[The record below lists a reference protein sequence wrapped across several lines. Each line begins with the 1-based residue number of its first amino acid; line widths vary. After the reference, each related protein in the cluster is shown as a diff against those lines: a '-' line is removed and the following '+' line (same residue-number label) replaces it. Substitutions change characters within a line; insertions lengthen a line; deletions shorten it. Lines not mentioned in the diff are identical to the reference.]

1 MASQRDINAKM
12 RAILVILEW
21 PTVPSERTRCSTDPW
36 NARARVRTPS
46 FVRSSV
52 REEPFRLVPS
62 LDVTPPR
69 RWRRP
74 PWESSRAL
82 EDGLAALACYRS
94 LWAFDHA
101 ECPWA
106 ASPWACR
113 WDPPS
118 PTTPRRRR
126 RPSRLR
132 RRSQSR
138 PSRTMFEIDRRRR
151 AAVWRFPCR
160 PLMMFFVLR
169 DLFTH
174 AQTTR
179 ASGTTYSAWT
189 ASSNNWASVRSFS
202 EIPPSLCV
210 KRTTSTLR

>member
-106 ASPWACR
+106 ASEHV
-113 WDPPS
+113 DGIH
-118 PTTPRRRR
+118 RRRR
-126 RPSRLR
+126 RRVV
-132 RRSQSR
+132 
-138 PSRTMFEIDRRRR
+138 
-151 AAVWRFPCR
+151 AV
-160 PLMMFFVLR
+160 VLR
-169 DLFTH
+169 VFVGGRSLALQGRCSRSIVVVVRQFDVSLVVHSWCFLSCGIFSHTLKPR
-174 AQTTR
+174 ARLEQPTLLGLLRPTTGQ
-179 ASGTTYSAWT
+179 A
-189 ASSNNWASVRSFS
+189 
-202 EIPPSLCV
+202 
-210 KRTTSTLR
+210 